1 MNIQFQLPSL
11 ADQLKGNPQKALKEK
26 AEETI
31 EKIKQGL
38 IEPEQEAQNK
48 IDLLVQLLNFFIVN
62 GPENCCIFSAAN
74 EWS

>member
-1 MNIQFQLPSL
+1 MNIQFQPLSL

-26 AEETI
+26 AEETA

-48 IDLLVQLLNFFIVN
+48 IDLLAQLLNFFIKKS
-62 GPENCCIFSAAN
+62 III
-74 EWS
+74 

>member
-26 AEETI
+26 AEETA
-31 EKIKQGL
+31 EKTKQGL

-48 IDLLVQLLNFFIVN
+48 IDLLAQLLNFFIVN

-74 EWS
+74 EQF

>member
-1 MNIQFQLPSL
+1 MNIQFQLSSL

-26 AEETI
+26 AEETT

-48 IDLLVQLLNFFIVN
+48 IDLLAQLLNFFIVN

>member
-1 MNIQFQLPSL
+1 MNIQFQLSSL

-26 AEETI
+26 AEETT

-38 IEPEQEAQNK
+38 IEPEQKAQNK
-48 IDLLVQLLNFFIVN
+48 IDLLAQLLNFFIVN

>member
-1 MNIQFQLPSL
+1 MKELMTAQPLSS

-26 AEETI
+26 AEETT

-48 IDLLVQLLNFFIVN
+48 IDLL
-62 GPENCCIFSAAN
+62 A
-74 EWS
+74 

>member
-1 MNIQFQLPSL
+1 MNIQFQLSSL

-26 AEETI
+26 AEETA

-48 IDLLVQLLNFFIVN
+48 IDLLAQLLNFFIVN